1 MEYEPDLMTPIT
13 ETPLV
18 ERKTFLPTVIVKQC
32 MEHVPVETKDFS
44 NPSVFFV
51 SPSLFVNQDI
61 GKYDETQKI
70 KQNT

>member
-1 MEYEPDLMTPIT
+1 
-13 ETPLV
+13 
-18 ERKTFLPTVIVKQC
+18 

-44 NPSVFFV
+44 SPTVFFV
-51 SPSLFVNQDI
+51 RPSLFVNQDI

>member
-1 MEYEPDLMTPIT
+1 
-13 ETPLV
+13 
-18 ERKTFLPTVIVKQC
+18 
-32 MEHVPVETKDFS
+32 MEHVPVETEDFS
-44 NPSVFFV
+44 SPSVFFV